1 MRVYIPFND
10 GSSVS
15 FDGESFTIHKQ
26 PNDINAPEQRDIN
39 APCKA
44 ELAWNTR
51 WNDLVKALENAW
63 KKQKNLKKIQSRK
76 KLYAP

>member
-1 MRVYIPFND
+1 MRVYIPFRD

-15 FDGESFTIHKQ
+15 FDGETFTIHKQ
-26 PNDINAPEQRDIN
+26 PKDINAIEEGDIQ
-39 APCKA
+39 APSEA
-44 ELAWNTR
+44 EIAWRNR

-76 KLYAP
+76 KIYAP

>member
-15 FDGESFTIHKQ
+15 FDGESFT
-26 PNDINAPEQRDIN
+26 NAPEQRDIN